1 MFIYIVFMKNEN
13 IKEIQCARGD
23 RRRNFRGRWT
33 SSWYFTLLAE
43 ARNLFDYMIDQ
54 SSPGGIF
61 DPNDL
66 DYYNII
72 TFSEE
77 NKYFTAKGALSVL
90 NKKRKIIRVLD
101 TGFWLMEDFWRTL
114 HGSTILDIS
123 KNTNGWMKGFYLEYE
138 KHGIDPKTILGIRE
152 IIAE

>member
-1 MFIYIVFMKNEN
+1 
-13 IKEIQCARGD
+13 
-23 RRRNFRGRWT
+23 
-33 SSWYFTLLAE
+33 
-43 ARNLFDYMIDQ
+43 MIDQ